1 MHSTCMVP
9 PPRHTKKIKASP
21 SHTSFY
27 TSSETVERANGW
39 ITASLQE
46 GNLPEPSARD
56 HGVRKSAR
64 ACSNSARKRLRPVR
78 GRVIPSRAAKSRG
91 VVHEQINNSDA
102 PHKRKLRS
110 ARSPSDPAQRA
121 ARATTHRT
129 IAEAARPAPLAPS
142 ISDAV
147 VVGSVHGPALSW

>member
-1 MHSTCMVP
+1 MHNNCIVP
-9 PPRHTKKIKASP
+9 PPRHTKKQKQATSP
-21 SHTSFY
+21 Y
-27 TSSETVERANGW
+27 KSSATVELANGW
-39 ITASLQE
+39 ITASLHE

-102 PHKRKLRS
+102 PHGRQLRS
-110 ARSPSDPAQRA
+110 AGSPSDPAQRA